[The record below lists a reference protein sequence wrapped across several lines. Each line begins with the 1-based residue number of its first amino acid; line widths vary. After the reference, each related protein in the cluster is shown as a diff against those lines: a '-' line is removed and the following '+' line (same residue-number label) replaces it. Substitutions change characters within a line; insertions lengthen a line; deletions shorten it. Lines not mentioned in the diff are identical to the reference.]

1 MAQESLLY
9 APIFAIALWQEI
21 LQLEQLCK
29 SLYETTDPGIRNE
42 AEKAL
47 VDFPNSPDCLA
58 KCQLLLER
66 AAVRCSLQTCHKL
79 LLLLYRRLISRVSSI
94 LDSIFSATWS

>member
-1 MAQESLLY
+1 MYVPTPNVVLLR
-9 APIFAIALWQEI
+9 QEI

-29 SLYETTDPGIRNE
+29 SLYETADPAVRNE

-66 AAVRCSLQTCHKL
+66 AAVSCDTAVILSELVSLHVG
-79 LLLLYRRLISRVSSI
+79 YEFVNVV
-94 LDSIFSATWS
+94 LDALFPAAWGHYSY